1 MNTDSETPNSLKLL
15 GERLSRQRQ
24 GLGLSIEEVAERTRI
39 PLRYLQAIEEGNVGQ
54 LPEPVYV
61 RAFVRKYGELV
72 ELDGAELNQ
81 QLQALTP
88 TSGPVPTVQR
98 PTEPLKEPTLRP
110 YHAWLLY
117 GALVLAAVGGFT
129 YLQRQDTS
137 ADPVQTQSPPA
148 VTSKREVAAARKP
161 APQPAKQGA
170 RTAGRPPAV
179 AVPATPVA
187 PMSAPQGASTTGQKA
202 SAQKTVTAAPG
213 AAQSAPS
220 GASVGTVVAQSTPS
234 GGSAG
239 AVATQSV
246 PSNASVSTA
255 TAPST
260 PATSPAALTG
270 LLRVSLN
277 AQERSWVRVVG
288 DGRTLYEGELGLGV
302 RRDWQATRQ
311 LKVRTGNAGGISLT
325 VNDQPLGL
333 MGKSGQIAERE
344 FRTTP

>member
-1 MNTDSETPNSLKLL
+1 MNVDSETPNSLKLL

-61 RAFVRKYGELV
+61 RAFVRKYGDLV
-72 ELDGAELNQ
+72 ELDGAELSQ
-81 QLQALTP
+81 QLQALNP

-137 ADPVQTQSPPA
+137 ADPVQTQSTPA
-148 VTSKREVAAARKP
+148 AASKREVSAARKP
-161 APQPAKQGA
+161 APQPATQGA
-170 RTAGRPPAV
+170 RTAVRPPAV

-187 PMSAPQGASTTGQKA
+187 PMSTASTTGQEA
-202 SAQKTVTAAPG
+202 SGQKTVTTAPV

-220 GASVGTVVAQSTPS
+220 GASVGTGVAQSTPS
-234 GGSAG
+234 GDSAG
-239 AVATQSV
+239 AVAAQSV
-246 PSNASVSTA
+246 PGNASVSTA
-255 TAPST
+255 AAPST

-270 LLRVSLN
+270 PLRVSLN